1 VVDEPEY
8 ERWLAAARDAGSSAR
23 AQRTHGA
30 FQWCCFLAEQGAQ
43 LAVKGLLHGVGA
55 GGWGHDL
62 AVLTSRAGT
71 ALALTLPEDLTDA
84 ALRLSRHYIAAR
96 YPDAHPAGTPGGH
109 YSKSDADTAIADLHT
124 VFGFVERE
132 WTALLEATVDGDD
145 RG

>member
-1 VVDEPEY
+1 MVDEPEY

-43 LAVKGLLHGVGA
+43 LAVKG
-55 GGWGHDL
+55 
-62 AVLTSRAGT
+62 
-71 ALALTLPEDLTDA
+71 
-84 ALRLSRHYIAAR
+84 RHYIAAR